1 MDQRIDQLYVYIACL
16 EEATAQ
22 RSDVVYEQRQQIEAL
37 RAQLAGFMS
46 RVEAAQA
53 QAATPYTA
61 EEEKPPHY

>member
-1 MDQRIDQLYVYIACL
+1 MDQRIEQLEFKISFL

-22 RSDVVYEQRQQIEAL
+22 LSDVVYEQRQQIEAL

-53 QAATPYTA
+53 QITTYTA

>member
-1 MDQRIDQLYVYIACL
+1 MDQRIEQLEFKISFL

-22 RSDVVYEQRQQIEAL
+22 LSDVVYEQRQQLEAL

-53 QAATPYTA
+53 QVTTYTA

>member
-1 MDQRIDQLYVYIACL
+1 MDQRIEQLEFKIAFL

-22 RSDVVYEQRQQIEAL
+22 LSDVVYEQRQQIEAL

-53 QAATPYTA
+53 QMTTYTA

>member
-1 MDQRIDQLYVYIACL
+1 MDQRIEQLEFKISFL

-22 RSDVVYEQRQQIEAL
+22 LSDVVYEQRQQIEAL

-46 RVEAAQA
+46 RVEAAQS
-53 QAATPYTA
+53 QAATTYTA

>member
-1 MDQRIDQLYVYIACL
+1 MDQRIEQLEFKISFL

-22 RSDVVYEQRQQIEAL
+22 LSDVVYEQRQQIEAL

-46 RVEAAQA
+46 RVEAAQS
-53 QAATPYTA
+53 QMTTYTA

>member
-1 MDQRIDQLYVYIACL
+1 MDQRIEQLEFKIAFL

-22 RSDVVYEQRQQIEAL
+22 LSDVVYEQRQQIEAL

-53 QAATPYTA
+53 QAATSYTA

>member
-1 MDQRIDQLYVYIACL
+1 MEQRLDQLEFKIAFL

-22 RSDVVYEQRQQIEAL
+22 LSDVVYEQRQQIEAL

-53 QAATPYTA
+53 QSTTYTT